1 MKKLIIDLIF
11 HILRVLFYVWYYK
24 LLGFELT
31 IILILCEII
40 LCLNKLDKGE

>member
-1 MKKLIIDLIF
+1 MKKFIIELIF

-31 IILILCEII
+31 IILILCDII
-40 LCLNKLDKGE
+40 SYMTKGDNI

>member
-11 HILRVLFYVWYYK
+11 HILKLLIYLWIYK

>member
-1 MKKLIIDLIF
+1 MKKFIIDLIF
-11 HILRVLFYVWYYK
+11 HILRVLFYVWYYE

-40 LCLNKLDKGE
+40 LYLNKLDKGE

>member
-11 HILRVLFYVWYYK
+11 QIVRVLFYVWYYE

-40 LCLNKLDKGE
+40 FYMTKGDNI